1 MYSSL
6 LSYLC
11 KFVFST
17 VGQCPQTLIFGQ
29 CPVDTVHLLCY
40 MGNFMFST
48 IRPNWFK
55 VIASDCTI
63 ALLSNFAIVWFPV
76 CHAKEKAAL
85 INIDISEL
93 YRLSTRCHCQHI
105 NLTLL
110 SATLLG
116 LYQLKTFGLQYNL
129 FGLD

>member
-1 MYSSL
+1 M
-6 LSYLC
+6 
-11 KFVFST
+11 
-17 VGQCPQTLIFGQ
+17 FGQ
-29 CPVDTVHLLCY
+29 CPPAYKAKSML
-40 MGNFMFST
+40 ST

-55 VIASDCTI
+55 VFSSDCTI
-63 ALLSNFAIVWFPV
+63 ALLSNCAIVWFPV

-129 FGLD
+129 FGLDLFVGLEMV